1 MKDNIMVGKVTK
13 YDGSLGEIITEDNIY
28 YFTKNDILENI
39 NINDIV
45 IFKGKSE
52 DIFPQAYY
60 IKMYKKQ
67 D

>member
-1 MKDNIMVGKVTK
+1 MQNNTRIGKVTK
-13 YDGSLGEIITEDNIY
+13 YDGNLGEIITEDNIY

-39 NINDIV
+39 NTNDIV

>member
-13 YDGSLGEIITEDNIY
+13 YDGSLGEIITENNIY
-28 YFTKNDILENI
+28 YFTKSDILENI